1 MITWFK
7 QLYAR
12 FIRWFGDGSLI
23 SNPKVGFNGCA
34 TVQQAPE
41 KPTLTYGEPTLVSTL
56 YPNAE
61 DITLELSF
69 TNHMYMLTPE
79 ALHVSGRFPEGNSTW
94 AIVDEEM
101 NGRPSAFEVECIAS
115 LVVKNEDSSV
125 VVFSTRDDHEG
136 ACMTSPDDV
145 SKPHEYPWVIKR
157 DPEQVL
163 PDELEEVCESHRAY
177 IRKITIED
185 YPWAVGSKPGVTCE
199 GVDRMVCVY
208 LYYEEYEL
216 ARAQEAIDNKRKQA
230 QAKES
235 LHNFING
242 SEA

>member
-101 NGRPSAFEVECIAS
+101 NGRIRIRGRVYRQSCCQKRRQLRCCIF
-115 LVVKNEDSSV
+115 N
-125 VVFSTRDDHEG
+125 T
-136 ACMTSPDDV
+136 
-145 SKPHEYPWVIKR
+145 
-157 DPEQVL
+157 
-163 PDELEEVCESHRAY
+163 
-177 IRKITIED
+177 
-185 YPWAVGSKPGVTCE
+185 
-199 GVDRMVCVY
+199 
-208 LYYEEYEL
+208 
-216 ARAQEAIDNKRKQA
+216 
-230 QAKES
+230 
-235 LHNFING
+235 
-242 SEA
+242 